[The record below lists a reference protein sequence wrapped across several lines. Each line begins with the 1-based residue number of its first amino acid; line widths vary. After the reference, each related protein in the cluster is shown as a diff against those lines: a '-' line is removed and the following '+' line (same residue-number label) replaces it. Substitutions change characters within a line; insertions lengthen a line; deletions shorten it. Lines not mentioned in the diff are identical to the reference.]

1 MAKEQVPMFICQR
14 ERFKE
19 IDMRLW
25 NGSQCFNMGVYQT
38 GARRR
43 NDTVGCQ
50 RCIAA
55 QTRVQPIAFGHKVW
69 IMLRRALHKQ
79 LEHVVMIALDEG
91 PIPFVIFALN
101 QQIND
106 ATAVWSAI
114 HKITDKKQVSI
125 VATIG
130 IDQRQ
135 RAVKLRHLSVDIT
148 EGIEHGWP
156 FEGLCPRLRLPQDI

>member
-1 MAKEQVPMFICQR
+1 
-14 ERFKE
+14 
-19 IDMRLW
+19 
-25 NGSQCFNMGVYQT
+25 
-38 GARRR
+38 
-43 NDTVGCQ
+43 
-50 RCIAA
+50 
-55 QTRVQPIAFGHKVW
+55 
-69 IMLRRALHKQ
+69 
-79 LEHVVMIALDEG
+79 MIAEDAVPWLSRVLPVDDR
-91 PIPFVIFALN
+91 LN
-101 QQIND
+101 N